1 MLPVPIFHGVQSC
14 RLYLVWVSVKFSVWI
29 FEFYSRHGGNVMF
42 HIFFS
47 FVDFIYSMR
56 VVQMVIEGGRRDV
69 MFLVLSVIVEFY
81 IYKGTDLLVSRAYC
95 FATVDQFK
103 VILYVRFILFLGIWY
118 QFFC

>member
-1 MLPVPIFHGVQSC
+1 
-14 RLYLVWVSVKFSVWI
+14 
-29 FEFYSRHGGNVMF
+29 MF

-56 VVQMVIEGGRRDV
+56 VVIMVIEEERRDV
-69 MFLVLSVIVEFY
+69 MFLVLSVIIEFY

-103 VILYVRFILFLGIWY
+103 VILYVRFILFLGYMVSVFLLVIFYRWALI
-118 QFFC
+118 

>member
-1 MLPVPIFHGVQSC
+1 
-14 RLYLVWVSVKFSVWI
+14 
-29 FEFYSRHGGNVMF
+29 MF

-56 VVQMVIEGGRRDV
+56 VVIMVIEEERRDV
-69 MFLVLSVIVEFY
+69 MFLVLSVIIEFY

-103 VILYVRFILFLGIWY
+103 VILYVRFILILNVLSGPT
-118 QFFC
+118 